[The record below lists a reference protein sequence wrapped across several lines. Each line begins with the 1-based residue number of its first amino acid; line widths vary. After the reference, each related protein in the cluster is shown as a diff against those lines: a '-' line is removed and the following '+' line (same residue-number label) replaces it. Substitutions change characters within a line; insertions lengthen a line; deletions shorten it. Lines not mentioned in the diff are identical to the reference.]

1 MEQRN
6 PPPYAKL
13 LNPHHTR
20 SMKKSD
26 IITAWNR
33 QKQME
38 NLVRLLFV
46 LGILF
51 SVLAVI
57 LAYNLNK

>member
-1 MEQRN
+1 
-6 PPPYAKL
+6 
-13 LNPHHTR
+13 
-20 SMKKSD
+20 MKKSD

>member
-1 MEQRN
+1 
-6 PPPYAKL
+6 
-13 LNPHHTR
+13 
-20 SMKKSD
+20 MKKSD
-26 IITAWNR
+26 IITAWNN

-38 NLVRLLFV
+38 NLVRLLCV

-51 SVLAVI
+51 SLLAVI